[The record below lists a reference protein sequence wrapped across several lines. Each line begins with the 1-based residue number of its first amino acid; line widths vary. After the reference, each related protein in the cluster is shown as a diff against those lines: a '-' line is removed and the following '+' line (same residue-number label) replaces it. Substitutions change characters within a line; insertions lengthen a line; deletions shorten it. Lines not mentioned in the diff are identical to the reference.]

1 MKTGAPGP
9 EISLRLIWQ
18 SQHNPES
25 SDDVL
30 PMSTR
35 LVLLE
40 DSAERSLSRLLQELG
55 VHFEAQ
61 ASLEEVFSGD
71 NTNSNKK
78 NVLILSGQHLNAARA
93 LARSRSVS
101 LAQLF
106 GNFTAVLLCAWEG
119 ERENIRCLSEWI
131 GGKVE
136 VTRFQGD
143 AHCYAVKP
151 LALAKPFSGLKFGP
165 VKTDSDF
172 GLALAGTG
180 CPVETIVSIGE
191 LSFFFRAMLPGTQLF
206 VGCSSCIFDV
216 DAEARHNLKAA
227 LSFSDLAPL
236 LFFLRH
242 CAISA

>member
-1 MKTGAPGP
+1 
-9 EISLRLIWQ
+9 
-18 SQHNPES
+18 
-25 SDDVL
+25 
-30 PMSTR
+30 MSMH

-40 DSAERSLSRLLQELG
+40 DFAERSLSRLLQELG
-55 VHFEAQ
+55 VHFEPQ
-61 ASLEEVFSGD
+61 ASLQEVFSSE

-93 LARSRSVS
+93 LARTRSVS

-106 GNFTAVLLCAWEG
+106 GNFTAILLCAWEG
-119 ERENIRCLSEWI
+119 ETENIRCLSEWI

-180 CPVETIVSIGE
+180 CPVETIVGIGE

-206 VGCSSCIFDV
+206 VNCSSAIFDV
-216 DAEARHNLKAA
+216 DAEARRNLKAA
-227 LSFSDLAPL
+227 QSFSALVPL
-236 LFFLRH
+236 LFFLR
-242 CAISA
+242 